1 MEPSVV
7 SRQGTHQD
15 IEAILD
21 TLVVA
26 FANDPIWGGWAFPER
41 ERAAEQRRAF
51 FELWLL
57 GSLRYQTVHVTPGC
71 EAVALWYPPGQFEN
85 TPEDERDLVATARTV
100 LGPHADRFLEACEVI
115 ETVHPRHE
123 PHYYLSMLGTHD
135 RHRGRGL
142 GMALLRDNLA
152 RIDAQVGFR
161 VDRLPRPQPIFE
173 LIQRS
178 GGVAAAEMYRVFNMG
193 IGFCVIVPADASVV
207 GRVEAT
213 ARAHGFDAEVIGHV
227 IEDPAKRVFLP
238 QHDLVGEGD
247 TFTTL

>member
-15 IEAILD
+15 IDAILD

-85 TPEDERDLVATARTV
+85 TADDERDLVATARAV
-100 LGPHADRFLEACEVI
+100 LGPRADRFLEGCAVI
-115 ETVHPRHE
+115 EDVHPRHE

-142 GMALLRDNLA
+142 GMALLRDNLG
-152 RIDAQVGFR
+152 RIDALGMPAYLDSTDPGNNPRYERLGFTR
-161 VDRLPRPQPIFE
+161 IGEYSMPGGGPVVTQMWRKPR
-173 LIQRS
+173 
-178 GGVAAAEMYRVFNMG
+178 
-193 IGFCVIVPADASVV
+193 
-207 GRVEAT
+207 
-213 ARAHGFDAEVIGHV
+213 
-227 IEDPAKRVFLP
+227 
-238 QHDLVGEGD
+238 
-247 TFTTL
+247 